1 MHKIL
6 EAVRSLQADNPLG
19 LPIIRSVHQAVPI
32 KGSSIRS
39 GVFFVITEREALEFG
54 RRLAQHPHLR
64 FLEKVRYNVLF
75 ANFLYPSSKEP
86 GTVPY
91 PDRAVLTIYD
101 YTNNIGYEV
110 TAHFPTAKWVEIT
123 PCKEQPLYFSEVEYQ
138 DAVSILTQ
146 DPAWGEPLRRGVAY
160 CSPGMPAVVHEP
172 APDSPFGRLD
182 VMPSYVPTHRCSVV
196 QVHYGRGSGLEGR
209 TALFLIDL
217 VDQSV
222 VGYSNTVS
230 DFAPAACGGPPSG
243 GSCSNVGGNTWQALS
258 WGPWSMLVRRPS
270 GTQVS
275 GMSAGAGVELRDV
288 SYNGRLVIRR
298 AGMPVLN
305 VFYDNNACGPY
316 RDWLYSENCFQCTGT
331 DLGNGLRMANTGT
344 RAQTICD
351 TGTDP
356 GNFRGVGIFEENGE
370 LVLISEC
377 SAGWYRYITSW
388 RFHPSGIIR
397 PRFLYGYTDNSCVCR
412 GRLHNAIW
420 RIHFALDGQGGL
432 MVEEYDA
439 PRGAR
444 NGRWLPINIE
454 ARRLRHPNRD
464 RRWRVRKL
472 GANYSAEII
481 PGSKDG
487 FHESFNTGEGDLWV
501 LRYKTGSGDGGDG
514 ELSGSSGSW
523 ANISQYVNGEK
534 TVGQDLVVWYGAHL
548 RKRGADTF
556 ECPPLGP
563 DIVLSGF

>member
-1 MHKIL
+1 MYKIL
-6 EAVRSLQADNPLG
+6 DAVRSLQAGNPLG
-19 LPIIRSVHQAVPI
+19 LPIIRSVHQAVPV
-32 KGSSIRS
+32 KGTSIRS

-54 RRLAQHPHLR
+54 RRLAEHPRLR
-64 FLEKVRYNVLF
+64 FLEKVRYNALSAHFV
-75 ANFLYPSSKEP
+75 YPPSKEP

-110 TAHFPTAKWVEIT
+110 TAHFPTAKWVEVV
-123 PCKEQPLYFSEVEYQ
+123 PCKEQPLYFFETEYQ
-138 DAVSILTQ
+138 DAVQILTQ
-146 DPAWGEPLRRGVAY
+146 DPNFGEPLRRGTAY
-160 CSPGMPAVVHEP
+160 CSPGMPAIVHES

-182 VMPSYVPTHRCSVV
+182 VMLGYVPSHRCTVV
-196 QVHYGRGSGLEGR
+196 QVHYGRGSGLDGR
-209 TALFLIDL
+209 TAMFLIDL
-217 VDQSV
+217 VDQTV
-222 VGYSNTVS
+222 VGYTNTVG

-243 GSCSNVGGNTWQALS
+243 GACNSVGGTAWQALS

-270 GTQVS
+270 GTAVS
-275 GMSAGAGVELRDV
+275 GEQTVGAGVELRDV
-288 SYNGRLVIRR
+288 FYNGRLVIRR

-305 VFYDNNACGPY
+305 VFYDGRACGPY
-316 RDWLYSENCFQCTGT
+316 RDWLYSENCFDCSGT
-331 DLGNGLRMANTGT
+331 DLGNGLRLANGPV
-344 RAQTICD
+344 ATICD
-351 TGTDP
+351 DLTDP
-356 GNFRGVGIFEENGE
+356 GNFRGVAVYEDGGE

-397 PRFLYGYTDNSCVCR
+397 PRFLYGYTENSCVCA

-420 RIHFALDGQGGL
+420 RIHFALNGQGDL
-432 MVEEYDA
+432 VVDEYDA
-439 PRGAR
+439 PRGSR
-444 NGRWLPINIE
+444 TGRWLPINIE

-472 GANYSAEII
+472 NGNFTAEIV
-481 PGSKDG
+481 PNAKDG
-487 FHESFNTGEGDLWV
+487 FHESFETGEGDLWV
-501 LRYKTGSGDGGDG
+501 LRYKPGSSGLDA
-514 ELSGSSGSW
+514 EVMGSSGSW

-563 DIVLSGF
+563 DIILGGF